1 MECHFYK
8 EFFHYQNKTFE
19 VEDPIETLHIVNS
32 VFNAFSAYTAIML
45 NILSIYAMRKTS
57 SLPKPLKTLLL
68 SLAVSD
74 LGVGLLV
81 QPLYTSL
88 LVHWLKHKS
97 SCSLNLTFHNI
108 LCLFSVASFSGVVA
122 VSVDRFLAIHFH
134 LRYQEH
140 VTYKRVVTLVFSIW
154 LLSLFI
160 SFTPLW
166 IPPVIFNP
174 LLVMLAVAGLVFI
187 AMVYS
192 RIYLA
197 VRRHNR
203 QIHTLQVQHG
213 TRTGEKAHF
222 AFLVKSAFSTFYVYL
237 VLFVCYLPHLVT
249 MAAIEIQGTSI
260 ALKKSFLLS
269 MTPVFL
275 NSILNP
281 VIYFWKMRHIRHVIT
296 GTLRNMNIWLRC
308 RSLHSGSPPTT
319 PEKCKHK
326 RIQSEKASN
335 VLRAH

>member
-1 MECHFYK
+1 MNTIC
-8 EFFHYQNKTFE
+8 
-19 VEDPIETLHIVNS
+19 EDSLQYFPTNREIKDFRSTNIANC
-32 VFNAFSAYTAIML
+32 VFNNFLSFSAILL
-45 NILSIYAMRKTS
+45 NIATIHAIRKTS
-57 SLPKPLKTLLL
+57 SLPATLKTLLL
-68 SLAVSD
+68 SLSVSD

-88 LVHWLKHKS
+88 LVHWLRHKS
-97 SCSLNLTFHNI
+97 SCSLNVTFHNI

-122 VSVDRFLAIHFH
+122 VSVDRFLAIHLH

-140 VTYKRVVTLVFSIW
+140 VTYKRVVTLVLSIW

-174 LLVMLAVAGLVFI
+174 FIVILAVFGLVFI

-222 AFLVKSAFSTFYVYL
+222 AILVKSAFGTFYVYL
-237 VLFVCYLPHLVT
+237 VLLVCYLPHLVT
-249 MAAIEIQGTSI
+249 MAAIEIQGTST

-281 VIYFWKMRHIRHVIT
+281 VLYCWKMRHIRHVIT
-296 GTLRNMNIWLRC
+296 GTLRNMNIWLRR
-308 RSLHSGSPPTT
+308 RSLH
-319 PEKCKHK
+319 
-326 RIQSEKASN
+326 
-335 VLRAH
+335 

>member
-1 MECHFYK
+1 MNTIC
-8 EFFHYQNKTFE
+8 
-19 VEDPIETLHIVNS
+19 EDSLQYFPSNREIKDFRSTNIANC
-32 VFNAFSAYTAIML
+32 VFNNFLSFSATLL
-45 NILSIYAMRKTS
+45 NIATIHAIRKTS
-57 SLPKPLKTLLL
+57 SLPATLKTLLL

-88 LVHWLKHKS
+88 LVHWLQHNS
-97 SCSLNLTFHNI
+97 SCSLNVTLHNI

-122 VSVDRFLAIHFH
+122 VSVDRFLAIHLH

-140 VTYKRVVTLVFSIW
+140 VTHKRVVTLVFSIW

-166 IPPVIFNP
+166 IPPFIFNP
-174 LLVMLAVAGLVFI
+174 LIVILAVAGLVFI

-213 TRTGEKAHF
+213 TRRGEKAHF
-222 AFLVKSAFSTFYVYL
+222 AILVKSAFGTFYVYL
-237 VLFVCYLPHLVT
+237 VLLVCYLPHLVV
-249 MAAIEIQGTSI
+249 MAAIEIQGTST
-260 ALKKSFLLS
+260 ALKKAFLLS

-281 VIYFWKMRHIRHVIT
+281 VIYCWKMRHIRHVIT
-296 GTLRNMNIWLRC
+296 GTLRNMNIWPRR
-308 RSLHSGSPPTT
+308 RSLHQGHPPTT
-319 PEKCKHK
+319 LEK
-326 RIQSEKASN
+326 INTEDS
-335 VLRAH
+335 L

>member
-1 MECHFYK
+1 MNTIC
-8 EFFHYQNKTFE
+8 
-19 VEDPIETLHIVNS
+19 EDSLQYFPTNREIKDFRSTNIANC
-32 VFNAFSAYTAIML
+32 VFNNFLSFSAILL
-45 NILSIYAMRKTS
+45 NIATIHAIRKTS
-57 SLPKPLKTLLL
+57 SLPATLKTLLL
-68 SLAVSD
+68 SLSVSD

-88 LVHWLKHKS
+88 LVHWLRHKS
-97 SCSLNLTFHNI
+97 SCSLNVTFHNI

-122 VSVDRFLAIHFH
+122 VSVDRFLAIHLH

-140 VTYKRVVTLVFSIW
+140 VTYKRVVTLVLSIW

-174 LLVMLAVAGLVFI
+174 FIVILAVFGLVFI

-222 AFLVKSAFSTFYVYL
+222 AILVKSAFGTFYVYL
-237 VLFVCYLPHLVT
+237 VLLVCYLPHLVT
-249 MAAIEIQGTSI
+249 MAAIEIQGTST

-281 VIYFWKMRHIRHVIT
+281 VLYCWKMRHIRHVIT
-296 GTLRNMNIWLRC
+296 GTLRNMNIWLRR
-308 RSLHSGSPPTT
+308 RSMH
-319 PEKCKHK
+319 
-326 RIQSEKASN
+326 
-335 VLRAH
+335 

>member
-1 MECHFYK
+1 MNTIC
-8 EFFHYQNKTFE
+8 
-19 VEDPIETLHIVNS
+19 EDSLQYFPTNREIEDFRSTNIANC
-32 VFNAFSAYTAIML
+32 VFNIFLSFSVILL
-45 NILSIYAMRKTS
+45 NIATIHAIRKTS
-57 SLPKPLKTLLL
+57 SLPATLKTLLL
-68 SLAVSD
+68 SLSVSD

-88 LVHWLKHKS
+88 LVHWLRHKS
-97 SCSLNLTFHNI
+97 SCSLNVTFHNI

-122 VSVDRFLAIHFH
+122 VSVDRFLAIHLH

-140 VTYKRVVTLVFSIW
+140 VTYKRVVTLVLSIW

-174 LLVMLAVAGLVFI
+174 FIVILAVFGLVFI

-222 AFLVKSAFSTFYVYL
+222 AILVKSAFGTFYVYL
-237 VLFVCYLPHLVT
+237 VLLVCYLPHLVT
-249 MAAIEIQGTSI
+249 MAAIEIQGTST

-281 VIYFWKMRHIRHVIT
+281 VLYCWKMRHIRHVIT
-296 GTLRNMNIWLRC
+296 GTLRNMNIWLRR
-308 RSLHSGSPPTT
+308 RSMH
-319 PEKCKHK
+319 
-326 RIQSEKASN
+326 
-335 VLRAH
+335 

>member
-1 MECHFYK
+1 MNTIC
-8 EFFHYQNKTFE
+8 
-19 VEDPIETLHIVNS
+19 EDSLQYFPTNREIKDFRSTNIANC
-32 VFNAFSAYTAIML
+32 VFNNFLSFSAILL
-45 NILSIYAMRKTS
+45 NIATIHAIRKTS
-57 SLPKPLKTLLL
+57 SLPATLKTLLL
-68 SLAVSD
+68 SLSVSD

-88 LVHWLKHKS
+88 LVHWLQHKS
-97 SCSLNLTFHNI
+97 SCSLNVTFHNI

-122 VSVDRFLAIHFH
+122 VSVDRFLAIHLH

-140 VTYKRVVTLVFSIW
+140 VTYKRVVTLVLSIW

-174 LLVMLAVAGLVFI
+174 FIVILAVFGLVFI

-222 AFLVKSAFSTFYVYL
+222 AILVKSAFGTFYVYL
-237 VLFVCYLPHLVT
+237 VLLVCYLPHLVT
-249 MAAIEIQGTSI
+249 MAAIEIQGTST

-281 VIYFWKMRHIRHVIT
+281 VLYCWKMRHIRHVIT
-296 GTLRNMNIWLRC
+296 GTLRNMNIWLRR
-308 RSLHSGSPPTT
+308 RSMH
-319 PEKCKHK
+319 
-326 RIQSEKASN
+326 
-335 VLRAH
+335 

>member
-1 MECHFYK
+1 MNTIC
-8 EFFHYQNKTFE
+8 
-19 VEDPIETLHIVNS
+19 EDSLQYFPTNREIKDFRSTNIANC
-32 VFNAFSAYTAIML
+32 VFNNFLSFSAILL
-45 NILSIYAMRKTS
+45 NIATIHAIRKTS
-57 SLPKPLKTLLL
+57 SLPATLKTLLL
-68 SLAVSD
+68 SLSVSD

-88 LVHWLKHKS
+88 LVHWLQHKS
-97 SCSLNLTFHNI
+97 SCSLNVTFHNI

-122 VSVDRFLAIHFH
+122 VSVDRFLAIHLH

-140 VTYKRVVTLVFSIW
+140 VTYKRVVTLVLSIW

-174 LLVMLAVAGLVFI
+174 FIVILAVFGLVFI

-222 AFLVKSAFSTFYVYL
+222 AILVKSAFGTFYVYL
-237 VLFVCYLPHLVT
+237 VLLVCYLPHLVT
-249 MAAIEIQGTSI
+249 MAAIEIQGTST

-281 VIYFWKMRHIRHVIT
+281 VLYCWKMRHIRHVIT
-296 GTLRNMNIWLRC
+296 GTLRNMNIWLRR
-308 RSLHSGSPPTT
+308 RSLH
-319 PEKCKHK
+319 
-326 RIQSEKASN
+326 
-335 VLRAH
+335 

>member
-1 MECHFYK
+1 MNTIC
-8 EFFHYQNKTFE
+8 
-19 VEDPIETLHIVNS
+19 EDSLQYFPTNREIKDFRSTNIANC
-32 VFNAFSAYTAIML
+32 VFNNFLSFSAILL
-45 NILSIYAMRKTS
+45 NIATIHAIRKTS
-57 SLPKPLKTLLL
+57 SLPATLKTLLL
-68 SLAVSD
+68 SLSVSD

-88 LVHWLKHKS
+88 LVHWLQHKS
-97 SCSLNLTFHNI
+97 SCNLNVTFHNI

-122 VSVDRFLAIHFH
+122 VSVDRFLAIHLH

-140 VTYKRVVTLVFSIW
+140 VTYKRVVTLVLSIW

-174 LLVMLAVAGLVFI
+174 FIVILAVFGLVFI

-222 AFLVKSAFSTFYVYL
+222 AIVVKSAFGTFYVYL
-237 VLFVCYLPHLVT
+237 VLLVCYLPHLVT
-249 MAAIEIQGTSI
+249 MAAIEIQGTST

-281 VIYFWKMRHIRHVIT
+281 VLYCWKMRHIRHVIT
-296 GTLRNMNIWLRC
+296 GTLRNMNIWLRR
-308 RSLHSGSPPTT
+308 RSMH
-319 PEKCKHK
+319 
-326 RIQSEKASN
+326 
-335 VLRAH
+335 